1 VSPLDTILT
10 PNPAYQNWSNKRVK
24 PIKMPFLIGKSEKS
38 SFYEKI
44 VKLIILKRSILKL
57 PSINTDRK
65 EFSPFLN
72 CSHALGKA
80 YAHINVTS
88 YRTLVAQILRRSGLK
103 WEIWML
109 LLSEQSTES
118 LLNASSL
125 FQASHLV

>member
-57 PSINTDRK
+57 PSINTERK
-65 EFSPFLN
+65 EFPPFLN
-72 CSHALGKA
+72 CSDALGKA
-80 YAHINVTS
+80 YAHINVKS
-88 YRTLVAQILRRSGLK
+88 YRTLVAQILRRSGVK
-103 WEIWML
+103 RD
-109 LLSEQSTES
+109 T
-118 LLNASSL
+118 
-125 FQASHLV
+125 